1 MEKSYMTGLTV
12 EEAIDLLKEGIR
24 PVKTRTVPLTEAAD
38 RILAQDIYAEENI
51 PPFDR
56 SPYDGYAF
64 RSEDIRQ
71 ASPENPVSLS
81 VIEEIPAGH
90 APQKTIGQ
98 GQAAKILTGA
108 PVPKGADAVEMFE
121 KTEYTKETVT
131 FTHSVKSGSNICLT
145 GEDIKKG
152 NLVAAANTRLT
163 PAVLGILAG
172 LGQSFVTIY
181 EKVKISIIST
191 GDELVPIDAPVLPG
205 KIRNSSSFMLMSLLN
220 RWGMDAS
227 VYGIVPD
234 DKDSIGKAI
243 RECAEKSDVVVT
255 TGGVSVGDYD
265 MMLRTLEAL
274 QAKIAF
280 WKVKMKPGMAFLSG
294 IYKDKL
300 LLCLSGNPSAAAAAL
315 HMVGR
320 PVLLAKAGLDS
331 SGMVPCKVRLMSAF
345 PKKSPMRRFIPGI
358 LRIKDGEAWLDA
370 SLNQANGVLS
380 SWHGCN
386 VIADIKPGTKALEAG
401 CQVDALYIAEI

>member
-121 KTEYTKETVT
+121 KT
-131 FTHSVKSGSNICLT
+131 
-145 GEDIKKG
+145 
-152 NLVAAANTRLT
+152 
-163 PAVLGILAG
+163 
-172 LGQSFVTIY
+172 
-181 EKVKISIIST
+181 
-191 GDELVPIDAPVLPG
+191 
-205 KIRNSSSFMLMSLLN
+205 
-220 RWGMDAS
+220 
-227 VYGIVPD
+227 
-234 DKDSIGKAI
+234 
-243 RECAEKSDVVVT
+243 
-255 TGGVSVGDYD
+255 
-265 MMLRTLEAL
+265 
-274 QAKIAF
+274 
-280 WKVKMKPGMAFLSG
+280 
-294 IYKDKL
+294 
-300 LLCLSGNPSAAAAAL
+300 
-315 HMVGR
+315 
-320 PVLLAKAGLDS
+320 
-331 SGMVPCKVRLMSAF
+331 
-345 PKKSPMRRFIPGI
+345 
-358 LRIKDGEAWLDA
+358 
-370 SLNQANGVLS
+370 
-380 SWHGCN
+380 
-386 VIADIKPGTKALEAG
+386 
-401 CQVDALYIAEI
+401 